1 MRVSNED
8 CSCQRANETP
18 VAAVYCHAAAER
30 TLQVRR
36 SRINLVR
43 RRYVLR
49 ETSNQALS
57 YNNHVI
63 AEWRRWFDW
72 KPRAQDGRQLRCK
85 RQRNQ
90 QEDCCTF
97 HVLQCYPNQA
107 RHGKLII
114 IHFTI
119 SCVPWDKPPQHGD
132 EETTIIVSSGGA
144 ARMTTRRWKQME

>member
-1 MRVSNED
+1 M
-8 CSCQRANETP
+8 
-18 VAAVYCHAAAER
+18 
-30 TLQVRR
+30 
-36 SRINLVR
+36 R
-43 RRYVLR
+43 RRYVLG

-57 YNNHVI
+57 YDNHFV

-72 KPRAQDGRQLRCK
+72 KTRAQDGRQLRCK

-114 IHFTI
+114 IDFTI
-119 SCVPWDKPPQHGD
+119 SCVLTAKPPQHND
-132 EETTIIVSSGGA
+132 EGTLDHCEPVVKLPDDNQAVETNRIKRIEKNQ
-144 ARMTTRRWKQME
+144 RRRIWNLEFRI